1 MKPVRSL
8 HEGRGTQ
15 APASLAGGMQT
26 PGLSPETQH
35 WARLQ
40 PVCCWLLGPL
50 LTAPPELLLL
60 VAFLVLGVMT
70 QLCRLL
76 SPELT
81 PRDQLPSGRR
91 LVCTLHL

>member
-1 MKPVRSL
+1 M
-8 HEGRGTQ
+8 
-15 APASLAGGMQT
+15 APRALASLAGGMQT
-26 PGLSPETQH
+26 PGLSPETQR

-40 PVCCWLLGPL
+40 PVCCWLL
-50 LTAPPELLLL
+50 
-60 VAFLVLGVMT
+60 VAFLIPGVMT

-81 PRDQLPSGRR
+81 PRDQLPSVRR